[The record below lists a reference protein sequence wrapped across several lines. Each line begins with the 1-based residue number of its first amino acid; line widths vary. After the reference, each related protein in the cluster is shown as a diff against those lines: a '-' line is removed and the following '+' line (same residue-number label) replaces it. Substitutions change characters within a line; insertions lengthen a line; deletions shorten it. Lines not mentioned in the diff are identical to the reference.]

1 MSDKII
7 LDYTDEIGP
16 YENIFI
22 LDLNNIYV
30 F

>member
-1 MSDKII
+1 MLDKII
-7 LDYTDEIGP
+7 LDYIDEIGF

-22 LDLNNIYV
+22 FDLNNIYV